1 MAVLSIVKMFKENY
15 GCKGSCLRTPSSD
28 ITKEEFG
35 SEWLKIF
42 IHDMLETLYSNSSGV
57 GLAANQVGVLK
68 RICVVDIKKD
78 GKKPLALI
86 NPNYEPLNEE
96 TMDSQEVCLSFPNVS
111 SLIKRYKK
119 IKVKYQDFYGQEHE
133 FIAEGFKSTV
143 FQHEIDH
150 LKGIV
155 HIDLNQK
162 KDGVADYIGYGA
174 KLAQN
179 ALDKI
184 LTKEGNEEDERQ

>member
-1 MAVLSIVKMFKENY
+1 M
-15 GCKGSCLRTPSSD
+15 
-28 ITKEEFG
+28 
-35 SEWLKIF
+35 
-42 IHDMLETLYSNSSGV
+42 
-57 GLAANQVGVLK
+57 
-68 RICVVDIKKD
+68 
-78 GKKPLALI
+78 
-86 NPNYEPLNEE
+86 
-96 TMDSQEVCLSFPNVS
+96 
-111 SLIKRYKK
+111 
-119 IKVKYQDFYGQEHE
+119 KYQDFYGQEHE

-184 LTKEGNEEDERQ
+184 LTKEGNEGG